1 MAKERKQTI
10 QIDNVVWVCEDD
22 GLTFHKSTRNAALK
36 ERDRRNGLIK
46 PRFPQSNV
54 AYEKAFHATPEEIGA
69 AVVAMALNEEKGTIF
84 CCEFLKNG
92 LREYLLEKAS
102 NIDVESDEIEE
113 IRNNIFIL
121 DDIKKI
127 FQNK

>member
-69 AVVAMALNEEKGTIF
+69 IF
-84 CCEFLKNG
+84 CCEFLKNK

-102 NIDVESDEIEE
+102 DIDVESDEIEE
-113 IRNNIFIL
+113 IKNNIFIL
-121 DDIKKI
+121 DDIKEI